1 VLGSILRIH
10 RDTRFSRDPSPY
22 KDHLDFWFWEGERRA
37 VSGFFARLTPEH
49 LGVGAS
55 CHGLDKRPPAGVAAD
70 ERVQT
75 AAVLSECMRHWSA
88 LAPLHRCLTGNI
100 QAT

>member
-1 VLGSILRIH
+1 VVAAGRQLVELTPGIRAESRVLGSIFRI
-10 RDTRFSRDPSPY
+10 
-22 KDHLDFWFWEGERRA
+22 
-37 VSGFFARLTPEH
+37 
-49 LGVGAS
+49 
-55 CHGLDKRPPAGVAAD
+55 
-70 ERVQT
+70 QT